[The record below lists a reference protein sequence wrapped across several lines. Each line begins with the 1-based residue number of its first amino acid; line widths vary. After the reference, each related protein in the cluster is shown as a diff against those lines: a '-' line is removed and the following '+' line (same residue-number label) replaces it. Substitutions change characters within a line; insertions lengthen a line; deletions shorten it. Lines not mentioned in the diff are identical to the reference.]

1 LAHPHEWGLIFGTPV
16 PGYEAPRDTVEPYT
30 RVASALVRPLV
41 EAKAAGRLR
50 SDRAERVVDVQ
61 LREAVAPVAQGLFT
75 DMPVDKVVQVV
86 QAWSTVVGVI
96 SLEVFGHW
104 RDTILDPEAFFD
116 ATIQDIAHAIG
127 LT

>member
-1 LAHPHEWGLIFGTPV
+1 M
-16 PGYEAPRDTVEPYT
+16 
-30 RVASALVRPLV
+30 
-41 EAKAAGRLR
+41 
-50 SDRAERVVDVQ
+50 Q
-61 LREAVAPVAQGLFT
+61 LREAVAPVSRGLFT
-75 DMPVDKVVQVV
+75 GMPVDKVVQVV

-116 ATIQDIAHAIG
+116 ATIRDIAEAIG